1 MQDGQVNMASGGT
14 QSASGREEIGRE
26 LHAMAARLFG
36 ICRSMTGD
44 GVRETLSL
52 LREWAPFE
60 TVEVETGTQVFDW
73 VVPPEWGVRDAFV
86 KDESGKRVIDFRHS
100 NLHLVNGSVP
110 VRTSLTWSELK
121 RHLQTLPE
129 QPDRIP
135 YRTAFFREKWGFC
148 LTQNQFDELEAQGER
163 TYDVLVDTTIED
175 GSLTYGECVLPG
187 ESAQEVLFSAH
198 ICHPS
203 LANDNLSG
211 LCIAALLARRLHAM
225 PKRRLTYRFLLAP
238 ATIGALTWLA
248 QNLEELDRIRHGLV
262 LSLLGDA
269 GPLTY
274 KRSRRTNAPVDRA
287 VAHVLATSGK
297 PFEVRDFVPW
307 GYDERQ
313 FCSPGI
319 DLPMGCLT
327 RTPAGEFKEY
337 HTSGDDLDFIKAD
350 ALTDSFRTCLEIIDV
365 LENDIVF
372 RNLRPMGEPRLGQHG
387 LYESMPEDADVQE
400 FQHAVQWVLNL
411 SDGRHSLL
419 GVAERSGMRFAS
431 LCQAAFR
438 LEACDLI
445 ARVGSE

>member
-1 MQDGQVNMASGGT
+1 MSTASGAT
-14 QSASGREEIGRE
+14 ESVSEREEIGRE

-52 LREWAPFE
+52 LRAWAPFE
-60 TVEVETGTQVFDW
+60 TVEVETGTQAFDW
-73 VVPPEWGVRDAFV
+73 TVPPEWNVRDAFV
-86 KDESGKRVIDFRHS
+86 KDEQGKRVIDFRHS

-110 VRTSLTWSELK
+110 MQTSLTWSELK
-121 RHLQTLPE
+121 PHLRTLPE

-135 YRTAFFREKWGFC
+135 YRTAFFKEDWGFC
-148 LTQNQFDELEAQGER
+148 LTQSQFDALEALGER
-163 TYDVLVDTTIED
+163 TYDVFIDTTVEN

-187 ESAQEVLFSAH
+187 DIAEDVLISAH

-211 LCIAALLARRLHAM
+211 LCITALLARHLHAM
-225 PKRRLTYRFLLAP
+225 PKRRLTYRFLMAP

-248 QNLEELDRIRHGLV
+248 RNHEGLDRVRHGLV
-262 LSLLGDA
+262 LTLLGDA

-274 KRSRRTNAPVDRA
+274 KRSRGATAPIDRA
-287 VAHVLATSGK
+287 AAHVLATSGK

-319 DLPMGCLT
+319 GLPMGCLM
-327 RTPAGEFKEY
+327 RTPPGEFEEY
-337 HTSGDDLDFIKAD
+337 HTSGDNLDFIKAD
-350 ALTDSFRTCLEIIDV
+350 ALADSFHTCLEIIEV

-372 RNLRPMGEPRLGQHG
+372 RSLHPMGEPRLGRHG
-387 LYESMPEDADVQE
+387 LYESLPEDADVQD

-411 SDGRHSLL
+411 SDGHHSLL
-419 GVAERSGMRFAS
+419 DIAERSGMRFAS
-431 LCQAAFR
+431 LRQAAFR
-438 LEACDLI
+438 LKACELT
-445 ARVGSE
+445 ARVESD